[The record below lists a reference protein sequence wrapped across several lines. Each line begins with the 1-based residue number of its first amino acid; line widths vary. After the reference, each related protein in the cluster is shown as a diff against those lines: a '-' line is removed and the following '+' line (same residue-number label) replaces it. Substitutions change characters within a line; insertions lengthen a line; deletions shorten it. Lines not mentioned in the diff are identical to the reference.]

1 MSVLTL
7 EQAAL
12 ARLQRVKAAYQTSIK
27 LDYEP
32 RAVDC
37 GACPTA
43 GVCCTDAH
51 FVNVHITRLEAVAI
65 RETLRRTPRLT
76 EAERRSVY
84 RRARAAVERYGLR
97 ANGDTF
103 AQTYACPLF
112 EPEAGCLVH
121 RRAKPAP
128 CIQHACYEN
137 WEDLPPASL
146 QSRAEHRVEQL
157 NTEAYGT
164 AWGWLPTPLWLTLVD
179 PSSDGAE
186 LERLAREWSA
196 RGVHHHPARQPARFS
211 AEAQKRRASLPVIN
225 QAARKS

>member
-1 MSVLTL
+1 MSVLNL
-7 EQAAL
+7 EQEAL

-27 LDYEP
+27 LGYEH

-76 EAERRSVY
+76 EAERRGVY

-97 ANGDTF
+97 AGGDTF
-103 AQTYACPLF
+103 AQAYACPLF
-112 EPEAGCLVH
+112 EPQVGCLVH

-157 NTEAYGT
+157 NREAYGA

-179 PSSDGAE
+179 PASDGAE
-186 LERLAREWSA
+186 LERLAHEWSLRREPHRPVRHQGRSSTEA
-196 RGVHHHPARQPARFS
+196 RRV
-211 AEAQKRRASLPVIN
+211 RASLPVIN
-225 QAARKS
+225 QPARKS